1 MTYEMYFLHGLGQT
15 PSDWI
20 DTVKNLDENF
30 DVSCPDLF
38 EWLDGT
44 EFCYANLY
52 QGLKKLLC
60 QFDEP
65 FALCG
70 LSLG

>member
-52 QGLKKLLC
+52 QGLKK
-60 QFDEP
+60 
-65 FALCG
+65 
-70 LSLG
+70 